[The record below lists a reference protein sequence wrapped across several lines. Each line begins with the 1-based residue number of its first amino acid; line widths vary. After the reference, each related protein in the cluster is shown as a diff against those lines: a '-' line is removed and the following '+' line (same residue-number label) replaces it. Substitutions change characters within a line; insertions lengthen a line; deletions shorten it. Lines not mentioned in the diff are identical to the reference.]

1 MRIDRQLE
9 GPEPSFSVELFPPKD
24 EQARQAMLETVEELA
39 VLQPDFFSVTYGAV
53 GATRDGTLE
62 TVTTIKRDL
71 GFDAMAHL
79 SCVGESTEGLRT
91 ILDRLDEAGIENV
104 LALRGDPPRGEGE
117 FEPVEGGLSGSAE
130 LAELISTQYPQI
142 AIGASCFPEVH
153 PEAASLDEDLAYLRV
168 KVDSGASFLITQL
181 FFDNDLYFDFVSAAR
196 KAGIEVPIIPGLMPI
211 SSYSA
216 IERMAGLCKASIP
229 DPLRES
235 MLALGGDT
243 EAEAEL
249 GVAYASQQATD
260 LMRRGA
266 PGIHFY
272 SLNRSYATRSILA
285 SLRASRPWEHAEG
298 DLAAEVS

>member
-1 MRIDRQLE
+1 MRIDQQLE
-9 GPEPSFSVELFPPKD
+9 GPEPSFSVELFPPKS
-24 EQARQAMLETVEELA
+24 EEARQAMLETVEELGA
-39 VLQPDFFSVTYGAV
+39 LEPDFFSVTYGAV
-53 GATRDGTLE
+53 GATREGTIE
-62 TVTTIKRDL
+62 TVTTIKQDF

-79 SCVGESTEGLRT
+79 SCVGETTEGLRV
-91 ILDRLDEAGIENV
+91 ILDRLSQVGVENV

-117 FEPVEGGLSGSAE
+117 FEPVEGGLNGSAE
-130 LAELISTQYPQI
+130 LAALIATEYPQI

-153 PEAASLDEDLAYLRV
+153 PEAANLEQDLEYLRT
-168 KVDSGASFLITQL
+168 KVENGASFLITQL
-181 FFDNDLYFDFVSAAR
+181 FFDNDLYFDFVDAAR
-196 KAGIEVPIIPGLMPI
+196 DAGIEVPIIPGLMPI

-216 IERMAGLCKASIP
+216 IERMAGLCRATIP
-229 DPLRES
+229 EPLRES

-243 EAEAEL
+243 EAESEL

-298 DLAAEVS
+298 DLAAEIS

>member
-1 MRIDRQLE
+1 MRIDQQLASR
-9 GPEPSFSVELFPPKD
+9 EPSFSVELFPPKTD
-24 EQARQAMLETVEELA
+24 EARAHLIETVEALGA
-39 VLQPDFFSVTYGAV
+39 LNPDFFSVTYGAV
-53 GATRDGTLE
+53 GATREGTIE
-62 TVTTIKRDL
+62 TLTTIKQEF
-71 GFDAMAHL
+71 GFEAMAHL
-79 SCVGESTEGLRT
+79 SCVGETTDGLRK
-91 ILDRLDEAGIENV
+91 ILDRLTDIGIENV

-117 FEPVEGGLSGSAE
+117 FEPVAGGLNGSAE
-130 LAELISTQYPQI
+130 LAALISTEYPQI

-153 PEAASLDEDLAYLRV
+153 PEAVSLDQDLDYLQT
-168 KVDSGASFLITQL
+168 KVTSGASFLITQL
-181 FFDNDLYFDFVSAAR
+181 FFDNDLYFDFVGAAR
-196 KAGIEVPIIPGLMPI
+196 DAGIEVPIVPGLMPI

-216 IERMAGLCKASIP
+216 IERMAGLCKATIP

-243 EAEAEL
+243 EAESEL

-298 DLAAEVS
+298 DFAAEIS

>member
-1 MRIDRQLE
+1 MRIDQQLE
-9 GPEPSFSVELFPPKD
+9 GPEPSFSVELFPPKS
-24 EQARQAMLETVEELA
+24 EEARQAMLETVEELGA
-39 VLQPDFFSVTYGAV
+39 LEPDFFSVTYGAV
-53 GATRDGTLE
+53 GATREGTIE
-62 TVTTIKRDL
+62 TVATIKQDF

-79 SCVGESTEGLRT
+79 SCVGETTEGLRG
-91 ILDRLDEAGIENV
+91 ILDRLREVGVENV

-117 FEPVEGGLSGSAE
+117 FEPVEGGLGGSAE
-130 LAELISTQYPQI
+130 LAALISADYPQI
-142 AIGASCFPEVH
+142 AIGASCFPEIH
-153 PEAASLDEDLAYLRV
+153 PEAANLEQDLEYLRTKV
-168 KVDSGASFLITQL
+168 KSGAGFLITQL
-181 FFDNDLYFDFVSAAR
+181 FFDNDLYFGFVDAAR
-196 KAGIEVPIIPGLMPI
+196 DAGIEVPIIPGLMPI

-216 IERMAGLCKASIP
+216 IERMAGLCKATIP

-243 EAEAEL
+243 EAESEL

-298 DLAAEVS
+298 DLAADIS

>member
-9 GPEPSFSVELFPPKD
+9 GSEPSFSIELFPPKD
-24 EQARQAMLETVEELA
+24 EEGRRTMLDTVRELGA
-39 VLQPDFFSVTYGAV
+39 LDPDFFSVTYGAV
-53 GATRDGTLE
+53 GATREGTIE
-62 TVTTIKRDL
+62 TLTTLKQEF
-71 GFDAMAHL
+71 GFEAMAHL
-79 SCVGESTEGLRT
+79 SCVGETTDGLRK
-91 ILDRLDEAGIENV
+91 ILDRLDQIGVENV
-104 LALRGDPPRGEGE
+104 LALRGDPPRGEGA
-117 FEPVEGGLSGSAE
+117 FAPVEGGLSGSAE
-130 LAELISTQYPQI
+130 LAELISHEHPGF

-153 PEAASLDEDLAYLRV
+153 PEAVDLDQDLDYLKV
-168 KVDSGASFLITQL
+168 KIESGASFLITQL
-181 FFDNDLYFDFVSAAR
+181 FFENDLYFDFVEAAR
-196 KAGIEVPIIPGLMPI
+196 NAGIEVPIIPGLMPI

-216 IERMAGLCKASIP
+216 IERMAGLCKATIP
-229 DPLRES
+229 DPLRDS

-285 SLRASRPWEHAEG
+285 SLRASRPWDHAEG
-298 DLAAEVS
+298 DLAAEIS

>member
-1 MRIDRQLE
+1 MRIDQQLE
-9 GPEPSFSVELFPPKD
+9 GPEPSFSVELFPPKS
-24 EQARQAMLETVEELA
+24 EEARQAMLETVEELGA
-39 VLQPDFFSVTYGAV
+39 LEPDFFSVTYGAV
-53 GATRDGTLE
+53 GATREGTIE
-62 TVTTIKRDL
+62 TVTTIKQDF

-79 SCVGESTEGLRT
+79 SCVGETTEGLRV
-91 ILDRLDEAGIENV
+91 ILDRLSQVGVENV

-117 FEPVEGGLSGSAE
+117 FEPVEGGLNGSAE
-130 LAELISTQYPQI
+130 LAALIATEYPQI

-153 PEAASLDEDLAYLRV
+153 PEAANLEQDLEYLRT
-168 KVDSGASFLITQL
+168 KVESGASFLITQL
-181 FFDNDLYFDFVSAAR
+181 FFDNNLYFDFADAAR
-196 KAGIEVPIIPGLMPI
+196 DAGIEVPIIPGLMPI

-216 IERMAGLCKASIP
+216 IERMAGLCRATIP
-229 DPLRES
+229 EPLRES

-243 EAEAEL
+243 EAESEL

-298 DLAAEVS
+298 DLAAEIS